1 MSFSVN
7 NKVISYTDKIQ
18 DEYIIWFVDS
28 MPKLYILAKSTKN
41 FIIWYTQIA
50 HLGYK
55 NSCANITM
63 LLVWMKSLAQVL
75 IRFAN
80 GI

>member
-1 MSFSVN
+1 MLLEIRYHHKALKKMSFSVN

-41 FIIWYTQIA
+41 FII
-50 HLGYK
+50 
-55 NSCANITM
+55 
-63 LLVWMKSLAQVL
+63 
-75 IRFAN
+75 
-80 GI
+80 